1 MTAEVALAFVLQ
13 QTDGTQMKYV
23 LAAAAVLLVAL
34 FVVFFFGPGPDPVPT
49 DPKIR
54 QLGEIAA
61 LAERTCLSNTQSE
74 QSATLK
80 LSLELISNQ
89 VKGDTGVSRKREA
102 LRGAADSLSEALKKT
117 ENDEIRKC
125 MEPWSEKIRELAKSL
140 T

>member
-1 MTAEVALAFVLQ
+1 
-13 QTDGTQMKYV
+13 MKYL
-23 LAAAAVLLVAL
+23 LAAAAVLLLAL
-34 FVVFFFGPGPDPVPT
+34 GAVFFFGPDPDPRSA

-54 QLGEIAA
+54 QLGEIAE
-61 LAERTCLSNTQSE
+61 LAERTCLSNIQSE

-80 LSLELISNQ
+80 LSLGLISSE

-102 LRGAADSLSEALKKT
+102 LRGAAASLSETLKKT
-117 ENDEIRKC
+117 ENDQIRKC